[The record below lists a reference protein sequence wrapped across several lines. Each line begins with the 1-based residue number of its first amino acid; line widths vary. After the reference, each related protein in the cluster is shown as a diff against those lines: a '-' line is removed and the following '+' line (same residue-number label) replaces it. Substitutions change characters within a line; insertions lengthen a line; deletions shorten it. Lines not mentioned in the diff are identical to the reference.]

1 MKQYRIMWFAAI
13 LAVFGLVAA
22 ACGGDDDSDVV
33 TADAD
38 AAAAAAA
45 DAAALEQAQEDAAAA
60 RAEAGEAAAEAE
72 KAAAALDAAM
82 AAAEAAEGNV
92 DPEVVAELEQ
102 QLKDAQDAAAA
113 AQAEADKAAA
123 AAEEAAARAEAAEA
137 EAEMAAQEMEEEAP
151 MEEVDPMDY
160 NGDGVVRVA
169 VAVAGDANDGAYYQA
184 AVDGAR
190 DFTSANGYADPIYID
205 KIDQAE
211 AATELR
217 NLADQGVDVIVV
229 SSGEISE
236 PLEDLTEE
244 YPDIFWYCRC
254 EDTFPDLPGLAQSSD
269 NSAAIEY
276 IAGFA
281 AGLLLQERGGDSVYM
296 LGGSSASFEV
306 ETELAFRLGLQ
317 SVDAGYE
324 INYVP
329 TGAQPFDF
337 DNVAGASEAF
347 HNAVAAGADAVY
359 PYLGG
364 AHNPVVALANE
375 AGLIT
380 MSAGASDVCTREGDL
395 HWDIAIKFDGGDYIR
410 AVFPLIQQGRLAE
423 GERFVF
429 SVEPG
434 SVAGAAICDPTPEQA
449 EALEAEVVKVATGVY
464 EDQFNEI
471 RAIAYG

>member
-1 MKQYRIMWFAAI
+1 MKRHTIVWFAAVM
-13 LAVFGLVAA
+13 AVFGLLAS
-22 ACGGDDDSDVV
+22 ACGDDD
-33 TADAD
+33 D
-38 AAAAAAA
+38 AASDDDSAAVT
-45 DAAALEQAQEDAAAA
+45 
-60 RAEAGEAAAEAE
+60 EAAPSGEEA
-72 KAAAALDAAM
+72 
-82 AAAEAAEGNV
+82 
-92 DPEVVAELEQ
+92 PT
-102 QLKDAQDAAAA
+102 
-113 AQAEADKAAA
+113 
-123 AAEEAAARAEAAEA
+123 AAEEEAPTAA
-137 EAEMAAQEMEEEAP
+137 EEEAP
-151 MEEVDPMDY
+151 MEEEEAPMEEEEAPAPEVDPMDY
-160 NGDGVVRVA
+160 NGDGEVRVA

-190 DFTSANGYADPIYID
+190 DFTTANGYADPIYID

-217 NLADQGVDVIVV
+217 NLADQGVDIIVV

-236 PLEDLTEE
+236 PLADLTEE

-269 NSAAIEY
+269 NSSAIEY

-296 LGGSSASFEV
+296 LGASSAAFEV
-306 ETELAFRLGLQ
+306 ETELAFRMGLQ
-317 SVDAGYE
+317 SVDPDYE

-375 AGLIT
+375 EGLIT

-423 GERFVF
+423 GERFIF

-434 SVAGAAICDPTPEQA
+434 SVAGAEICDPTPEQA

>member
-1 MKQYRIMWFAAI
+1 MKRRTIIWFAAVM
-13 LAVFGLVAA
+13 AVFGLLASS
-22 ACGGDDDSDVV
+22 CGDDD
-33 TADAD
+33 DAD
-38 AAAAAAA
+38 DGAAAVT
-45 DAAALEQAQEDAAAA
+45 
-60 RAEAGEAAAEAE
+60 EAA
-72 KAAAALDAAM
+72 
-82 AAAEAAEGNV
+82 
-92 DPEVVAELEQ
+92 P
-102 QLKDAQDAAAA
+102 
-113 AQAEADKAAA
+113 
-123 AAEEAAARAEAAEA
+123 AAEEAAPTAAEEEDA
-137 EAEMAAQEMEEEAP
+137 PAVEEPMEEEAP
-151 MEEVDPMDY
+151 EPEADPMDY
-160 NGDGVVRVA
+160 NGDGEVRVA

-217 NLADQGVDVIVV
+217 NLADQGVDIIVV

-236 PLEDLTEE
+236 PLADLTEE
-244 YPDIFWYCRC
+244 YPEIFWYCRC
-254 EDTFPDLPGLAQSSD
+254 EDTFPDMPGLAQSSD
-269 NSAAIEY
+269 NSSAIEY

-296 LGGSSASFEV
+296 LGASNAPFEV
-306 ETELAFRLGLQ
+306 ETELAFRMGLKT
-317 SVDAGYE
+317 VDEAYE
-324 INYVP
+324 IHYVP

-347 HNAVAAGADAVY
+347 HNAVAAGADAIY

-364 AHNPVVALANE
+364 AHNPVIALANE
-375 AGLIT
+375 EGLIT

-410 AVFPLIQQGRLAE
+410 AVFPLIQQGRLQE
-423 GERFVF
+423 GERFIF

-434 SVAGAAICDPTPEQA
+434 SVAGADICDPTPEQV
-449 EALEAEVVKVATGVY
+449 EALAAEVEKVATGVY

-471 RAIAYG
+471 RAIAYGG

>member
-1 MKQYRIMWFAAI
+1 MKRHTIVWFAAVM
-13 LAVFGLVAA
+13 AVFGLLAS
-22 ACGGDDDSDVV
+22 ACGDDD
-33 TADAD
+33 D
-38 AAAAAAA
+38 AASDDDSAAVTETAPSG
-45 DAAALEQAQEDAAAA
+45 E
-60 RAEAGEAAAEAE
+60 EA
-72 KAAAALDAAM
+72 
-82 AAAEAAEGNV
+82 
-92 DPEVVAELEQ
+92 PT
-102 QLKDAQDAAAA
+102 
-113 AQAEADKAAA
+113 
-123 AAEEAAARAEAAEA
+123 AEEEEAPMAEEEEAPMAE
-137 EAEMAAQEMEEEAP
+137 EEEAP
-151 MEEVDPMDY
+151 MEEEEALAPEVDPMDY
-160 NGDGVVRVA
+160 NGDGEVRVA

-190 DFTSANGYADPIYID
+190 DFTTANGYADPIYID

-217 NLADQGVDVIVV
+217 NLADQGVDIIVV

-236 PLEDLTEE
+236 PLADLTEE

-269 NSAAIEY
+269 NSSAIEY

-296 LGGSSASFEV
+296 LGASSAAFEV
-306 ETELAFRLGLQ
+306 ETELAFRMGLQ
-317 SVDAGYE
+317 SVDPDYE

-423 GERFVF
+423 GERFIF

-434 SVAGAAICDPTPEQA
+434 SVAGAEICDPTPEQA

>member
-1 MKQYRIMWFAAI
+1 MKRRTIIWFAAVM
-13 LAVFGLVAA
+13 AVFGLLASSCGDDGDADDGAA
-22 ACGGDDDSDVV
+22 AV
-33 TADAD
+33 T
-38 AAAAAAA
+38 
-45 DAAALEQAQEDAAAA
+45 
-60 RAEAGEAAAEAE
+60 EAA
-72 KAAAALDAAM
+72 
-82 AAAEAAEGNV
+82 
-92 DPEVVAELEQ
+92 P
-102 QLKDAQDAAAA
+102 
-113 AQAEADKAAA
+113 
-123 AAEEAAARAEAAEA
+123 AAEEAAPTAAEEEDAPAVEEEPMEEVPA
-137 EAEMAAQEMEEEAP
+137 EEEPMEEEAP
-151 MEEVDPMDY
+151 EPEADPMDY
-160 NGDGVVRVA
+160 NGDGEVRVA

-217 NLADQGVDVIVV
+217 NLADQGVDIIVV

-236 PLEDLTEE
+236 PLADLTEE
-244 YPDIFWYCRC
+244 YPEIFWYCRC
-254 EDTFPDLPGLAQSSD
+254 EDTFPDMPGLAQSSD
-269 NSAAIEY
+269 NSSAIEY

-296 LGGSSASFEV
+296 LGASNAPFEV
-306 ETELAFRLGLQ
+306 ETELAFRMGLKT
-317 SVDAGYE
+317 VDEAYE
-324 INYVP
+324 IHYVP

-347 HNAVAAGADAVY
+347 HNAVAAGADAIY

-364 AHNPVVALANE
+364 AHNPVIALANE
-375 AGLIT
+375 EGLIT

-410 AVFPLIQQGRLAE
+410 AVFPLIQQGRLQE
-423 GERFVF
+423 GERFIF

-434 SVAGAAICDPTPEQA
+434 SVAGADICDPTPEQA
-449 EALEAEVVKVATGVY
+449 DALAAEVEKVATGVY

-471 RAIAYG
+471 RAIAYGG

>member
-1 MKQYRIMWFAAI
+1 MKRYTIVWFAAVM
-13 LAVFGLVAA
+13 AVFGLLAS
-22 ACGGDDDSDVV
+22 ACGDDD
-33 TADAD
+33 D
-38 AAAAAAA
+38 AASDDDSAAVTESAPSG
-45 DAAALEQAQEDAAAA
+45 E
-60 RAEAGEAAAEAE
+60 EA
-72 KAAAALDAAM
+72 
-82 AAAEAAEGNV
+82 
-92 DPEVVAELEQ
+92 PT
-102 QLKDAQDAAAA
+102 
-113 AQAEADKAAA
+113 
-123 AAEEAAARAEAAEA
+123 AEEEEAPMAE
-137 EAEMAAQEMEEEAP
+137 EEEAP
-151 MEEVDPMDY
+151 MEEEEAPAPEVDPMDY
-160 NGDGVVRVA
+160 NGDGEVRVA

-190 DFTSANGYADPIYID
+190 DFTTANGYADPIYID

-217 NLADQGVDVIVV
+217 NLADQGVDIIVV

-236 PLEDLTEE
+236 PLADLTEE

-269 NSAAIEY
+269 NSSAIEY

-296 LGGSSASFEV
+296 LGASSAPFEV
-306 ETELAFRLGLQ
+306 ETELAFRMGLQ
-317 SVDAGYE
+317 SVDPDYE

-423 GERFVF
+423 GERFIF

-434 SVAGAAICDPTPEQA
+434 SGCRRRNLRPDAGA
-449 EALEAEVVKVATGVY
+449 G
-464 EDQFNEI
+464 
-471 RAIAYG
+471 

>member
-1 MKQYRIMWFAAI
+1 MKRRTIIWFAAVM
-13 LAVFGLVAA
+13 AVFGLLASS
-22 ACGGDDDSDVV
+22 CGDDD
-33 TADAD
+33 DAD
-38 AAAAAAA
+38 DGAAAVT
-45 DAAALEQAQEDAAAA
+45 
-60 RAEAGEAAAEAE
+60 EAA
-72 KAAAALDAAM
+72 
-82 AAAEAAEGNV
+82 
-92 DPEVVAELEQ
+92 P
-102 QLKDAQDAAAA
+102 
-113 AQAEADKAAA
+113 
-123 AAEEAAARAEAAEA
+123 AAEEAAPTAAEEEDA
-137 EAEMAAQEMEEEAP
+137 PAVEEEAP
-151 MEEVDPMDY
+151 EPEADPMDY
-160 NGDGVVRVA
+160 NGDGEVRVA

-217 NLADQGVDVIVV
+217 NLADQGVDIIVV

-236 PLEDLTEE
+236 PLADLTEE
-244 YPDIFWYCRC
+244 YPEIFWYCRC
-254 EDTFPDLPGLAQSSD
+254 EDTFPDMPGLAQSSD
-269 NSAAIEY
+269 NSSAIEY

-296 LGGSSASFEV
+296 LGASNAPFEV
-306 ETELAFRLGLQ
+306 ETELAFRMGLKT
-317 SVDAGYE
+317 VDEAYE
-324 INYVP
+324 IHYVP

-347 HNAVAAGADAVY
+347 HNAVAAGADAIY

-364 AHNPVVALANE
+364 AHNPVIALANE
-375 AGLIT
+375 EGLIT

-410 AVFPLIQQGRLAE
+410 AVFPLIQQGRLQE
-423 GERFVF
+423 GERFIF

-434 SVAGAAICDPTPEQA
+434 SVAGADICDPTPEQV
-449 EALEAEVVKVATGVY
+449 EALAAEVEKVATGVY

-471 RAIAYG
+471 RAIAYGG

>member
-1 MKQYRIMWFAAI
+1 MRSHRIVLLMAVI
-13 LAVFGLVAA
+13 AVFGLLAA
-22 ACGGDDDSDVV
+22 GCGDDDESGVDAAAAQ
-33 TADAD
+33 ADAD
-38 AAAAAAA
+38 AATAK
-45 DAAALEQAQEDAAAA
+45 
-60 RAEAGEAAAEAE
+60 AAEAE
-72 KAAAALDAAM
+72 A
-82 AAAEAAEGNV
+82 
-92 DPEVVAELEQ
+92 
-102 QLKDAQDAAAA
+102 
-113 AQAEADKAAA
+113 AAA
-123 AAEEAAARAEAAEA
+123 AAEEESMPEL
-137 EAEMAAQEMEEEAP
+137 
-151 MEEVDPMDY
+151 DPMDY

-184 AVDGAR
+184 AVDGAT
-190 DFTSANGYADPIYID
+190 DFTTANGYPDPIYID

-236 PLEDLTEE
+236 PLADLTEE

-281 AGLLLQERGGDSVYM
+281 AGLLLEERGGDSVYM
-296 LGGSSASFEV
+296 LGASNAAFEV
-306 ETELAFRLGLQ
+306 ETELAFRMGLQ
-317 SVDAGYE
+317 TVDPGYE
-324 INYVP
+324 ITYVP

-375 AGLIT
+375 VGLIT

>member
-1 MKQYRIMWFAAI
+1 MKRRTIIWFAAVT
-13 LAVFGLVAA
+13 AVFGLVASS
-22 ACGGDDDSDVV
+22 CGDDD
-33 TADAD
+33 DAD
-38 AAAAAAA
+38 DGAAAVTEAAPEPADEAPTAA
-45 DAAALEQAQEDAAAA
+45 DEE
-60 RAEAGEAAAEAE
+60 E
-72 KAAAALDAAM
+72 M
-82 AAAEAAEGNV
+82 
-92 DPEVVAELEQ
+92 
-102 QLKDAQDAAAA
+102 
-113 AQAEADKAAA
+113 
-123 AAEEAAARAEAAEA
+123 AEEEPMAEE
-137 EAEMAAQEMEEEAP
+137 EMAEEEP
-151 MEEVDPMDY
+151 MAEEPMAEEEPEADPMDY

-184 AVDGAR
+184 SVDGAR
-190 DFTSANGYADPIYID
+190 EFTAANGYPEPLYID

-217 NLADQGVDVIVV
+217 NLADQGVDIIVV

-236 PLEDLTEE
+236 PLADLTEE
-244 YPDIFWYCRC
+244 YPEIFWYCRC

-269 NSAAIEY
+269 NSSAIEY

-296 LGGSSASFEV
+296 LGASNAPFEV
-306 ETELAFRLGLQ
+306 ETELAFRMGLKA
-317 SVDAGYE
+317 VDEGYD
-324 INYVP
+324 IHYVP

-347 HNAVAAGADAVY
+347 HNAVAAGADAIY

-364 AHNPVVALANE
+364 AHNPVIALANE
-375 AGLIT
+375 EGLIT

-410 AVFPLIQQGRLAE
+410 AVFPLIQQGRLQE
-423 GERFVF
+423 GERFIF

-434 SVAGAAICDPTPEQA
+434 SVAGADICDPTPEQA
-449 EALEAEVVKVATGVY
+449 EAMAAEIEKVATGVY

-471 RAIAYG
+471 RAIAYGG

>member
-1 MKQYRIMWFAAI
+1 
-13 LAVFGLVAA
+13 
-22 ACGGDDDSDVV
+22 
-33 TADAD
+33 
-38 AAAAAAA
+38 
-45 DAAALEQAQEDAAAA
+45 
-60 RAEAGEAAAEAE
+60 
-72 KAAAALDAAM
+72 
-82 AAAEAAEGNV
+82 
-92 DPEVVAELEQ
+92 
-102 QLKDAQDAAAA
+102 
-113 AQAEADKAAA
+113 
-123 AAEEAAARAEAAEA
+123 
-137 EAEMAAQEMEEEAP
+137 
-151 MEEVDPMDY
+151 MDY

-190 DFTSANGYADPIYID
+190 DFTRANGYADPIYID

-236 PLEDLTEE
+236 PLADLTEE

-347 HNAVAAGADAVY
+347 HNAVAAGADAIY